1 MKPFFV
7 TLVMLAACLTNLIH
21 AQGKINMKPAKV
33 SPQDFSLSN
42 SSVIDSNT
50 NAVIVS
56 DLGVID
62 FAGNKK
68 AWFSYIFKRKT
79 RIKILNKKAFELA
92 TVKIPLYV
100 HEDDKEILS
109 EVTAVTSNLEGGQV
123 VETKLS
129 KGDLFTIKKDK
140 NHILQKFTMPAV
152 KEGSIIEYSY
162 TVTSDFCFNI
172 PSWEFQNIDYP
183 CLWSE
188 YQVTIPSPLIYIFNH
203 YGVHPFSVDEANEG
217 HASYSM
223 VQPADDHALGRPER
237 SFSVNA
243 NTVKH
248 RWAMKDVPAFYVENF
263 LSSPINYL
271 DRISF
276 QLHQTYNGETTS
288 DVMPT
293 WKQATEELLKR
304 EDFGYFMYGDEND
317 FWMNDLLATIA
328 KDNTSPLQ
336 QAKNIYYYVAGNYTC
351 TNHYDRTLTT
361 SLRDVYKKRSGTV
374 GDVNLLLTALLR
386 RKGIHASP
394 VLLSTRDYGYNY
406 PGYPVMDRLN
416 YVICRIEIDGTVYF
430 LDASHANLGFGNLP
444 GDCYNGHARIISRTD
459 SASIYFMADSIKERK
474 FTMVNIVNDPK
485 KKGILTGSYQS
496 VPGQLESYEIR
507 SAIAEKGETKYFE
520 EIKTAARNEADIFN
534 SWIDS
539 LKDPEKPVKVES
551 EFILKTG
558 DNTDIIYFNPVLWA
572 GYDRNP
578 FAAAIRKYPVEM
590 PYPINNTYA
599 LTMEIPDGFQVE
611 ELPKMTRVA
620 YNGGEGFF
628 EYLIQKNENSLQ
640 LRCSLQLKKANFDP
654 DDYNSLREFFGF
666 VVKKENEQIVFKR
679 KK

>member
-1 MKPFFV
+1 
-7 TLVMLAACLTNLIH
+7 
-21 AQGKINMKPAKV
+21 
-33 SPQDFSLSN
+33 
-42 SSVIDSNT
+42 
-50 NAVIVS
+50 
-56 DLGVID
+56 
-62 FAGNKK
+62 
-68 AWFSYIFKRKT
+68 
-79 RIKILNKKAFELA
+79 
-92 TVKIPLYV
+92 
-100 HEDDKEILS
+100 
-109 EVTAVTSNLEGGQV
+109 
-123 VETKLS
+123 
-129 KGDLFTIKKDK
+129 
-140 NHILQKFTMPAV
+140 
-152 KEGSIIEYSY
+152 
-162 TVTSDFCFNI
+162 
-172 PSWEFQNIDYP
+172 
-183 CLWSE
+183 
-188 YQVTIPSPLIYIFNH
+188 
-203 YGVHPFSVDEANEG
+203 
-217 HASYSM
+217 
-223 VQPADDHALGRPER
+223 
-237 SFSVNA
+237 
-243 NTVKH
+243 
-248 RWAMKDVPAFYVENF
+248 
-263 LSSPINYL
+263 
-271 DRISF
+271 
-276 QLHQTYNGETTS
+276 
-288 DVMPT
+288 
-293 WKQATEELLKR
+293 
-304 EDFGYFMYGDEND
+304 
-317 FWMNDLLATIA
+317 
-328 KDNTSPLQ
+328 LQ

>member
-7 TLVMLAACLTNLIH
+7 TLVMLAACLTNLTH
-21 AQGKINMKPAKV
+21 AQGKTNMKPGKV
-33 SPQDFSLSN
+33 SAPDFVLP
-42 SSVIDSNT
+42 SSPVIDSNT
-50 NAVIVS
+50 NAVIIS
-56 DLGVID
+56 DLGITD
-62 FAGNKK
+62 FTGNTRG
-68 AWFSYIFKRKT
+68 WVSYIFKRKT

-92 TVKIPLYV
+92 TVKIPLYM
-100 HEDDKEILS
+100 HEEDKEVLS
-109 EVTAVTSNLEGGQV
+109 DVTAVTSNLEGGQV
-123 VETKLS
+123 VETKLE
-129 KGDLFTIKKDK
+129 KADLFTIKKDK
-140 NHILQKFTMPAV
+140 NHIVQKFTMPAV

-162 TVTSDFCFNI
+162 TVTSDFYFNI

-188 YQVTIPSPLIYIFNH
+188 YQVTIPSLVVYVLNH
-203 YGVHPFSVDEANEG
+203 YGVHPFTIDKADEG
-217 HASYSM
+217 HASYSI
-223 VQPADDHALGRPER
+223 VQKPAGTSLGSQER
-237 SFSVNA
+237 TLSVSA

-248 RWAMKDVPAFYVENF
+248 RWAIKDVPAFYVENF
-263 LSSPINYL
+263 ISSPINYL

-276 QLHQTYNGETTS
+276 QLHKTYNGETTT
-288 DVMPT
+288 DVMPS

-304 EDFGYFMYGDEND
+304 EDFGSFMYGEENN
-317 FWMNDLLATIA
+317 FWMSEILEAVA
-328 KDNTSPLQ
+328 KDNAGLLQ
-336 QAKNIYYYVAGNYTC
+336 QAKNIYYYMAGNYTC

-386 RKGIHASP
+386 KKGLNASP

-416 YVICRIEIDGTVYF
+416 YVICRVEIDGAVYF
-430 LDASHANLGFGNLP
+430 LDASHPSLGFGNLP

-459 SASIYFMADSIKERK
+459 SASIYFMPDSIAERK
-474 FTMVNIVNDPK
+474 FTLVNIINDSQN
-485 KKGILTGSYQS
+485 KGALTGSYQS
-496 VPGQLESYEIR
+496 QPGQLESYEIR
-507 SAIAEKGETKYFE
+507 RAIAEKGETKYFE

-539 LKDPEKPVKVES
+539 LKNPEQPVKVES

-558 DNTDIIYFNPVLWA
+558 DNSDILYFNPILWA

-578 FAAAIRKYPVEM
+578 FAAAVRKYPVEM
-590 PYPINNTYA
+590 PYPINDTYV
-599 LTMEIPDGFQVE
+599 LMMEIPAGFQVD
-611 ELPKMTRVA
+611 ELPKMARVS

-628 EYLIQKNENSLQ
+628 EYLVQKNENSVQ

-654 DDYNSLREFFGF
+654 EDYSSLREFFGF
-666 VVKKENEQIVFKR
+666 VVKKENEQIIFKR